1 MPTQRAAAFVGI
13 HNENEFYSHHYL
25 SEIFSRDIGETTEAW
40 RKDAA
45 DADEPRDKP
54 RTSSSGRSPA
64 NTGDAA
70 SSTSGNA
77 APSPG

>member
-1 MPTQRAAAFVGI
+1 MPPRSSKPAAAFVGI

-25 SEIFSRDIGETTEAW
+25 SEIFSRDIGETIEAW

-45 DADEPRDKP
+45 ERATSP
-54 RTSSSGRSPA
+54 RTSGCERSPA

-70 SSTSGNA
+70 PSTSGNA
-77 APSPG
+77 VPSPD